1 MSTAPHRDRRQERH
15 AATRRQILDAAWA
28 NAHPRGIGE
37 LSLREVAEAMAM
49 RTPSLY
55 VYFPN
60 KNAILDAMF
69 AEAASAL
76 YERLASIEVDG
87 RPHPVVLLEAAR
99 TFLDFG
105 VEEPARYQLLFERPI
120 PSFEPSEA
128 SYAAAVAV
136 AELTSRR
143 LAELGAG
150 SDDAVDLWK
159 ALITGMTS
167 QQIANDLNGDRW
179 RRLLPAVVDM
189 YLGSQVVT
197 GEPG

>member
-1 MSTAPHRDRRQERH
+1 MSTPLRDRRQERH
-15 AATRRQILDAAWA
+15 EATRRQILDAAWA
-28 NAHPRGIGE
+28 NAHTRGIGE
-37 LSLREVAEAMAM
+37 LSLREVAEAVAM

-69 AEAASAL
+69 AEAAIAL

-87 RPHPVVLLEAAR
+87 RPHPVVLLDAAHA
-99 TFLDFG
+99 FLDFG

-128 SYAAAVAV
+128 SYATALEV

-150 SDDAVDLWK
+150 SDEAVDIWK

-167 QQIANDLNGDRW
+167 QQIANDPSGDRW

-189 YLGSQVVT
+189 YLSSPVVT
-197 GEPG
+197 RRSG

>member
-1 MSTAPHRDRRQERH
+1 MSTPRRDRRQERH
-15 AATRRQILDAAWA
+15 EATRRQILDAAWA
-28 NAHPRGIGE
+28 SAGARGLSE
-37 LSLREVAEAMAM
+37 MSLREVAEAVAM

-69 AEAASAL
+69 AEAAGAL
-76 YERLASIEVDG
+76 YERLASIEVGD
-87 RPHPVVLLEAAR
+87 RPHQAVLLEAAR

-128 SYAAAVAV
+128 SYAAAVDV
-136 AELTSRR
+136 AELTRQR

-150 SDDAVDLWK
+150 NDEAIDIWT
-159 ALITGMTS
+159 ALMTGMTS

-179 RRLLPAVVDM
+179 RRLLPAIVEM
-189 YLGSQVVT
+189 YLHSPVVT
-197 GEPG
+197 GG